1 MKRYLVAL
9 PLLLLNA
16 CGEDE
21 SIPKLTPATFQ
32 AQRAF
37 EDLRYLVEEIGTR
50 RIGTQ
55 GSEKTRAYIR
65 QELEPLGWV
74 FEEDSFVAVPPEGAR
89 RKGPITGTN
98 LLAYWPGT
106 QSGQIWLCSH
116 YDTFDRPKFIGA
128 NDAGSSTAV
137 LIELGRQIAQQG
149 TRAGLGITLCW
160 FDGEEPFYPLPWD
173 DRTNSTFGSRHL
185 AGKMKADGTLKS
197 IRCLLLLDMVGDK
210 ELGFFI
216 ESMSSGWIARI
227 LENTA
232 TGLGYNQLIV
242 GRKEIK
248 DDHRTF
254 IRKGVPGAD
263 LIDFHFGPANRNWHT
278 DKDTL
283 AACSAQSLG
292 ITGTLVM
299 TALPELIK
307 QAASR

>member
-1 MKRYLVAL
+1 MKR
-9 PLLLLNA
+9 LLITFPFFLFTS
-16 CGEDE
+16 CGEED
-21 SIPKLTPATFQ
+21 SIPTLTPAPFQ
-32 AQRAF
+32 SQRAF
-37 EDLRYLVEEIGTR
+37 EDLRYLVEDIGTR

-74 FEEDSFVAVPPEGAR
+74 FEEDLFEAMPPEGAR
-89 RKGPITGTN
+89 RKGPVTGTN
-98 LLAYWPGT
+98 LLAHWPGNQT
-106 QSGQIWLCSH
+106 EAVWLCSH
-116 YDTFDRPKFIGA
+116 YDTFDRPKFLGA

-137 LIELGRQIAQQG
+137 LIEIGRQIAQQG
-149 TRAGLGITLCW
+149 TRTGLGITLCW
-160 FDGEEPFYPLPWD
+160 FDGEEPFYPMPWD

-185 AGKMKADGTLKS
+185 AEKMKADGS
-197 IRCLLLLDMVGDK
+197 IKNIKCLLLLDMVGDK

-216 ESMSSGWIARI
+216 ESMSSGWISRI

-232 TGLGYNQLIV
+232 TGLGYDQLIV

-248 DDHRTF
+248 DDHRAF

-283 AACSAQSLG
+283 AACSAKSLG
-292 ITGTLVM
+292 ITGSLVM
-299 TALPELIK
+299 TALPELSK